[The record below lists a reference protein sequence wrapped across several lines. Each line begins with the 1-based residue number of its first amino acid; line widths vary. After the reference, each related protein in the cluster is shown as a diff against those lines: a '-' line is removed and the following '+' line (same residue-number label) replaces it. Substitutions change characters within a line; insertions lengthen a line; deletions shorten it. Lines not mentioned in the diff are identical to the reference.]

1 MTDSAAPGGPQSW
14 ILALRERLETPPPK
28 RLPPSEER
36 QAAVLVPLY
45 VDANEL
51 WVVLTRRAETLEKH
65 GGQYAFPGG
74 ALELGEDPWS
84 AAVRETEEELG
95 IERTKPL
102 QLGELDEASTPSGF
116 RIVPCVAAMPYPLE
130 TELNEG
136 EIAEVFSA
144 PLLAF
149 ANPRL
154 VEDRTVEI
162 DGVRRVLRIYHVGSR
177 QVWGLTARI
186 IQNLL
191 ERLGLEMQVGE

>member
-1 MTDSAAPGGPQSW
+1 MTQSPTPGAQSW
-14 ILALRERLETPPPK
+14 IMALRQRLETPPPK

-65 GGQYAFPGG
+65 SGQYAFPGG
-74 ALELGEDPWS
+74 ALDLGEDHWS

-95 IERTKPL
+95 VERTKPL

-130 TELNEG
+130 TKLNES

-154 VEDRTVEI
+154 VEDRTVDI

-186 IQNLL
+186 LQNLL
-191 ERLGLEMQVGE
+191 ERLGLDVRDEV